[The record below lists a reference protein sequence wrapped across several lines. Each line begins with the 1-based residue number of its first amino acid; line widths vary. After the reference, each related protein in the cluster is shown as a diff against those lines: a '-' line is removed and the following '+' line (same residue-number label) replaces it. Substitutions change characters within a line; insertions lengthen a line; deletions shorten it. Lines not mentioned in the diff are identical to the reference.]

1 MQIRQPWWCNIF
13 WSSLQ
18 LYDKKCF
25 GICKCQK
32 ELGLLK
38 NLLRYF
44 ALFSGVVY
52 IFCLQN
58 RSLGLISFFG
68 RAIKRHFFGGEKELE
83 PVFCTKYNNKETGIK
98 KWWANIWKNVGQQ
111 KEVFKIATVRQLVF
125 FLAWPNL
132 QKIQTHFAKKISL
145 SELFFQNAF
154 SETFVQAL
162 DSPFWSP
169 LPPPKYRKCKLEIK
183 KTQKKFCSLSAK
195 F

>member
-125 FLAWPNL
+125 FGLA
-132 QKIQTHFAKKISL
+132 KFAKNTDPLCEKNFFVRTFFSKCLFGDFRASFRL
-145 SELFFQNAF
+145 SFL
-154 SETFVQAL
+154 V
-162 DSPFWSP
+162 SPPS
-169 LPPPKYRKCKLEIK
+169 
-183 KTQKKFCSLSAK
+183 S
-195 F
+195 